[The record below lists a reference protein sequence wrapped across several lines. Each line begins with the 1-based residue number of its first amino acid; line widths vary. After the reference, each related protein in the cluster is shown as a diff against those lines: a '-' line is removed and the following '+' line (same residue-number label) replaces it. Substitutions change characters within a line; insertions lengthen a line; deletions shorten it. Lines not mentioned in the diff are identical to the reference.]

1 MKSER
6 WNELAGQLKQVDM
19 VPADFDP
26 SASYNLSFMGNC
38 E

>member
-6 WNELAGQLKQVDM
+6 WDELAGQLKQVDM
-19 VPADFDP
+19 VPADLDP
-26 SASYNLSFMGNC
+26 STSYNLSFMGNC